1 MFVAKID
8 KKNDLGLNKDSDQ
21 RFHVYFGIIEK
32 HNKGRVSLLPFKLY
46 IAYRYIYMT
55 DNILTRTS
63 SRDSVCEPFLIC
75 NMQFDWS
82 ILFSIE
88 RSTLPPRDC

>member
-1 MFVAKID
+1 
-8 KKNDLGLNKDSDQ
+8 
-21 RFHVYFGIIEK
+21 
-32 HNKGRVSLLPFKLY
+32 
-46 IAYRYIYMT
+46 MT

-88 RSTLPPRDC
+88 RSTLPLRDC